1 MRGFNPRWEYSRRA
15 RNFRNADGPEFARI
29 VEERDRELEEYL
41 DQHDNRI
48 SSLETGG
55 VARNATILS
64 ALRLSSNFDELK
76 AKLLENEELKGA

>member
-15 RNFRNADGPEFARI
+15 RNFRDADGPEFARI

-55 VARNATILS
+55 VTILS